1 MQNLNQFI
9 TSGLAAASMGYSMR
23 KTIISLILLVTP
35 MAQALAATSA
45 DLKDTAPDQY
55 TVVRGDTLWSIAA
68 RFLKEPW
75 RWPELWRMN
84 QDQIRNPHLI
94 YPGDVIV
101 LDRTAREVQL
111 RLQQLDTVR
120 LSPKVR
126 AEPLAAKA
134 VPSIP
139 PSVIEP
145 FLAKPLVVGRNELD
159 AAPRIIATAE
169 NRVSI
174 GAGEIAYAEGLT
186 EDKGAVWQIYR
197 RGDPLIDPESKEILG
212 YEAVYLGDARVSKFG
227 EVSTIQIIRSTQ
239 EINRDDR
246 LLPASKELP
255 TFSYVP
261 RAPQKG
267 VRGHIVSTYGV
278 MFETGPMSIVALS
291 KGSQDGLEVGH
302 VLAIYR
308 NQRTARYALRTSP
321 LWGRTGPTGDDSRRP
336 YYSEEL
342 TPRDGPLYPERRAIN
357 EDDLARLPPERLG
370 LVMVFRTFDRTSYGL
385 IMEASQQVSINDVV
399 TNP

>member
-1 MQNLNQFI
+1 
-9 TSGLAAASMGYSMR
+9 MGISMR
-23 KTIISLILLVTP
+23 KAIISLILLATP
-35 MAQALAATSA
+35 LASAYAATSG

-55 TVVRGDTLWSIAA
+55 TVVKGDTLWDISG

-101 LDRTAREVQL
+101 LDRSAREMQL
-111 RLQQLDTVR
+111 RLKQLGTVK
-120 LSPKVR
+120 LSPR
-126 AEPLAAKA
+126 IRTEPLASAA
-134 VPSIP
+134 VPSITP
-139 PSVIEP
+139 AAIEP
-145 FLAKPLVVGRNELD
+145 FLARPLVVGQNELD

-174 GAGEIAYAEGLT
+174 GAGETAFAEGLT
-186 EDKGAVWQIYR
+186 KDKGLNWQIYR
-197 RGDPLIDPESKEILG
+197 RGDPLIDPESRETLG
-212 YEAVYLGDARVSKFG
+212 YEAVYLGEARVSKFG
-227 EVSTIQIIRSTQ
+227 DVSTIQIVKSTQ

-246 LLPASKELP
+246 LLPAGKELP

-261 RAPQKG
+261 RAPGKS
-267 VRGHIVSTYGV
+267 VRGHIISTYGV
-278 MFETGPMSIVALS
+278 MFETGPMSIIALS

-308 NQRTARYALRTSP
+308 NQSAARYALRTSP
-321 LWGRTGPTGDDSRRP
+321 LYGRTGLTGNDERRP
-336 YYSEEL
+336 YFSEEL
-342 TPRDGPLYPERRAIN
+342 TPRDGPLYPERRAID
-357 EDDLARLPPERLG
+357 EKDLARLPAQRLG
-370 LVMVFRTFDRTSYGL
+370 LVMIFRTFDRTAYGL